1 MRSSWIFFI
10 VSLCFFTLSCSKGG
24 EEGGD
29 PGNGTDPHVYNPTD
43 VTAPT
48 ISINTPTVNQ
58 IFSSG
63 NTITVS
69 GLVGDDY
76 GLYRGVVKIIND
88 ANGVEVKQQAYEI
101 HGLKT
106 YNFSLSGVISVTAPT
121 DYTVVVFFEDH
132 GYNGT
137 TRSVPVKVNP

>member
-1 MRSSWIFFI
+1 MRSIPILFVGLCLF
-10 VSLCFFTLSCSKGG
+10 SLACSKGG

-29 PGNGTDPHVYNPTD
+29 LNTGPDPHVYNPVD
-43 VTAPT
+43 LTAPAIT
-48 ISINTPTVNQ
+48 INTPSANQ
-58 IFSSG
+58 VFGSG

-69 GLVGDDY
+69 GLVSDDY
-76 GLYRGVVKIIND
+76 GLYRGVIKIINN

-101 HGLKT
+101 HGLKN
-106 YNFSLSGVISVTAPT
+106 YNFSLSHVASVSAPS

>member
-1 MRSSWIFFI
+1 MSSSRILLFVI
-10 VSLCFFTLSCSKGG
+10 LCFFCLACSKGG
-24 EEGGD
+24 DEGGD
-29 PGNGTDPHVYNPTD
+29 PDNGPDPHVYNPTD
-43 VTAPT
+43 LTAPT
-48 ISINTPTVNQ
+48 ISINTPSANQ
-58 IFSSG
+58 VFSSG

-101 HGLKT
+101 HGLKN
-106 YNFSLSGVISVTAPT
+106 YNFSLSHVASVSAPVN
-121 DYTVVVFFEDH
+121 YTVVVFFEDH

-137 TRSVPVKVNP
+137 TRSVPVRVNP